1 MTGLRRIMLDDV
13 NLKSESASISL
24 KRLEKNPIKVMATL
38 NLTQAKQLVNALDDA
53 YDEGESLVDDNIYD
67 TIRDYISERWPKST
81 LAKKIGSHDDSD
93 VKLPVP
99 MASLNQ
105 LKLSSPALAKHLA
118 NGNSKI
124 VSDKLDGQS
133 IELIYEKGI
142 PVQAFTRGD
151 STNGK
156 DVTRHLASFN
166 IPKKIPTK
174 ERFIVRCEALISQ
187 KKFMATL
194 HKDAP
199 GDYEY
204 TSARPASVGLM
215 RRFESPKEIK
225 HIDLVCFGIIGG
237 SASKKKKSAQFKLL
251 KQYGFTVVRH
261 FGPFDDLTEQQLVEM
276 IEDRMRKSKYEL
288 DGLVVSDDISPPAST
303 SSNPK
308 HEFKFKMNT
317 SADSVITTVK
327 DIVYQETKYGVLAP
341 VVIVEPVVV
350 PGGITISRAN
360 GHNGYYIEHGYLKP
374 TGKNKPPH
382 EKRPLGIGAKVKL
395 VRSNKV
401 IPYIQ
406 EIVRPAKKA
415 KLPDVPY
422 TLVGVEFQAKK
433 KTATAGA
440 KLLESFMTTAGYSN
454 AGESSALLLME
465 SGIKDPKALILCGLS
480 TLRSILGDA
489 RGKDIAKHNKA
500 LLAGVELN
508 VWLKAT
514 APYYMRGANTS
525 FDKVVDAIPNIQQIL
540 RRGASADLS
549 ALIGNIHGIKSLAPK
564 IASACVSA
572 YDLAQEIGV
581 KLKAPKKVVV
591 KSSKL
596 NGVNVAFTGVRDA
609 DLKAKIVELGGTA
622 SDSMKSDTTV
632 LIAKDPGSGSSKV
645 QKAMDKGIPIYTID
659 EFKKKYKVT

>member
-1 MTGLRRIMLDDV
+1 MTEF
-13 NLKSESASISL
+13 KSISASISL
-24 KRLEKNPIKVMATL
+24 KRLEKNPIKVMETL
-38 NLTQAKQLVNALDDA
+38 NLTQAKKLINAFDDA
-53 YDEGESLVDDNIYD
+53 YDEGQPLVDDTIYD

-93 VKLPVP
+93 IPLPVP

-105 LKLSSPALAKHLA
+105 LKLSSPALAKHLG

-133 IELIYEKGI
+133 IELIYEKGV
-142 PVQAFTRGD
+142 PVAAYTRGD
-151 STNGK
+151 SMKGK

-237 SASKKKKSAQFKLL
+237 SASTKKKSDQFKLL

-261 FGPFDDLTEQQLVEM
+261 FGPFDDLTEEQLVTM

-288 DGLVVSDDISPPAST
+288 DGLVVSDNIPSPKPT
-303 SSNPK
+303 GSNPK

-350 PGGITISRAN
+350 PGGITINRAN

-374 TGKNKPPH
+374 TKKGQKPPH

-422 TLVGVEFQAKK
+422 TMEGVEFRVKK
-433 KTATAGA
+433 KSATADA
-440 KLLESFMTTAGYSN
+440 KLLESFMAAAGYSN
-454 AGESSALLLME
+454 AGDKTANLLME
-465 SGIKDPKALILCGLS
+465 SGIKDPKSLVLCGLP
-480 TLRSILGDA
+480 TLRGILGDA
-489 RGKDIAKHNKA
+489 RGKQIAKHNKTI
-500 LLAGVELN
+500 LSGIELN
-508 VWLKAT
+508 VWLKAC
-514 APYYMRGANTS
+514 APYFMRGANTS
-525 FDKVVDAIPNIQQIL
+525 FDKVVDEIPDIQKL
-540 RRGASADLS
+540 LKRRSDLTE
-549 ALIGNIHGIKSLAPK
+549 LISGIHGIKSLAPK
-564 IASACVSA
+564 ISNACINA
-572 YDLAQEIGV
+572 YDLAQEIGI

-591 KSSKL
+591 TSSKL

-609 DLKAKIVELGGTA
+609 DLKARIVELGGTA
-622 SDSMKSDTTV
+622 SDSMKADTTV

-659 EFKKKYKVT
+659 QFKKKYKVT